1 MKRFLALPLTALAA
15 ACMTYPP
22 PPPITPGP
30 PGGIYRAMGTE
41 PFWDLTI
48 DPAQMI
54 FTDRGNNVRV
64 AQPTPP
70 VTVGFAGEIYQTPRI
85 AVNIVHQPCSD
96 GMSDRTYR
104 DKVQATVDGRLFNG
118 CGGGTVSSATLANSR
133 WRVAA
138 INGRSTPQSGDYSMT
153 FEADRMGAKFGCN
166 QMGGLYRQVGA
177 TLTVSDVSQTLIGCP
192 EPSASFERDGAL
204 VLSQPMRLTWAG
216 NDRLRLSSG
225 PLRTI
230 DLVRRP

>member
-1 MKRFLALPLTALAA
+1 MNRLLLLPLTALAA
-15 ACMTYPP
+15 GCMTYPP

-30 PGGIYRAMGTE
+30 PGGVYRAMGTE

-48 DPAQMI
+48 DASQMI

-70 VTVGFAGEIYQTPRI
+70 VVIGFAGEIYQTPRI
-85 AVNIVHQPCSD
+85 AVNIVHQPCRD

-104 DKVQATVDGRLFNG
+104 DRVQVTVDGRLVNG
-118 CGGGTVSSATLANSR
+118 CGGETMTSATLANSR

-138 INGRSTPQSGDYSMT
+138 VNGRSTPEAGDYYMN
-153 FEADRMGAKFGCN
+153 FEAARFGAKFGCN
-166 QMGGLYRQVGA
+166 GMGADYRQDGE
-177 TLTVSDVSQTLIGCP
+177 TLIPGPVIGTKMACTDMSY
-192 EPSASFERDGAL
+192 EIAAGQ
-204 VLSQPMRLTWAG
+204 VLSQPLRLTWAG

-230 DLVRRP
+230 DLLRRP